1 MKSITASRAFAA
13 AAPWTRFSPS
23 SSSASLAQKRCYATA
38 KPKTPPPPSKATKTA
53 SSYAKSRSSATKMG
67 GGGGGG
73 AEPSIASST
82 PLRKPSTT
90 GLGVPSKSPSSSPRA
105 TTASTS
111 PGATT
116 TRVSPPL
123 GGNNTSTSTISQASA
138 AQGDA
143 AAAAAAAV
151 RAAAA
156 REAKLRAARDRR
168 IDRTAEEEAKKAG
181 EAAYKKRYR
190 GAAWRWTRTMI
201 ALPVLLVTSW
211 YLFDRCEYLFLSF
224 FLSLFALFRLICPPL
239 MEDLVGD

>member
-1 MKSITASRAFAA
+1 
-13 AAPWTRFSPS
+13 
-23 SSSASLAQKRCYATA
+23 
-38 KPKTPPPPSKATKTA
+38 
-53 SSYAKSRSSATKMG
+53 MG
-67 GGGGGG
+67 GGGGVGGGVGGG

-105 TTASTS
+105 TTANTS

-138 AQGDA
+138 AQGD
-143 AAAAAAAV
+143 AAAAAAV